1 MFNLETALQ
10 AWRRTLETNRT
21 FLQDDVDELEYHIRD
36 EVREHMLYGYTEEEA
51 FHKAL
56 RELGHYGATETEYQ
70 KVYWGKARRQL
81 NVLVSHFRELLMLH
95 NYFKIAYRNF
105 KKHTGFATINV
116 LGLAV
121 GIASSV
127 IILLYAENALTYDT
141 FHANADDTYLVY
153 KERHTAQGVRNLDD
167 TWVPMLPEIQ
177 NDYPNV
183 VNGVRLFSRGRW
195 IETNGRKFEESVV
208 YADPSLFE
216 VFSYPLV
223 DGAGAQVMQNPN
235 NVILSQAAATRFFGT
250 ENPIGRTITVD
261 YTTEYQV
268 AGILEPVPENATIIP
283 GSATARLDIVLPL
296 QSIIAPDDEEA
307 NSNWDG
313 SFLFTYIQLDGTTT
327 EEAFE
332 SQLPSLVEKVF
343 GTEGANGT
351 QQLKMRLWP
360 LTDLHNRDFDSNRY
374 ATTLILI
381 AFAIILI
388 ACINFMNL
396 TTARS
401 MERAREVGMRKV
413 LGAHRKQLVYQF
425 LGESMFT
432 ALLALVIGLGVAYL
446 LLPTF
451 NHLYDL
457 SLSLNFADNMWLL
470 GALASIG
477 LLTGL
482 LSGSYPALVLSRFQP
497 VETVK
502 GHMRARPQG
511 VRLRNTLV
519 VVQFAL
525 SILLIIGTVVMWV
538 QVNHMKTHDLN
549 FEKNNIVAIPT
560 SLRDFPNAEEAATRM
575 ETIKNE
581 LLQIGGVETVA
592 SSMEVPSRF
601 VNANIFARPEDWQQE
616 DPLRMRITVVDDAYL
631 DLYGMTFIEG
641 RNFDR
646 EIASDAQ
653 GVILN
658 ETAMRDMGWD
668 TAVGK
673 QVNNWTVVGVVKDY
687 NYQSLENDV
696 RAVIHLYR
704 TSDNRNHNYIS
715 VKVNSADVPGTVARI
730 ESRWQSLDPERTFE
744 FFFIDADFNRLYE
757 SVEDNSTL
765 IGYFSILGI
774 LIACLGLL
782 ALASFTVVQRTKEI
796 GVRKALGASITNI
809 LALLSKQFAKP
820 VLLANLIAWPV
831 AYWAL
836 GEWLQDFAFRTAMPW
851 WVFPSAGVC
860 VLAIALATVS
870 YHAMKAAKANP
881 VTSLRYE

>member
-1 MFNLETALQ
+1 MFHLETALK
-10 AWRRTLETNRT
+10 AWRRTLETNRA
-21 FLQDDVDELEYHIRD
+21 FLHEDVEELEHHIRD
-36 EVREHMLYGYTEEEA
+36 EVRTHMLYGYSEEEA

-56 RELGHYGATETEYQ
+56 RELGHYGITEEEYQ
-70 KVYWGKARRQL
+70 KVYWGKARRHWA
-81 NVLVSHFRELLMLH
+81 VIKAHFGEILMLH

-105 KKHTGFATINV
+105 KKHTGYALINV

-127 IILLYAENALTYDT
+127 IILLYAENELTYDA
-141 FHANADDTYLVY
+141 FHENSDDIYLVY
-153 KERHTAQGVRNLDD
+153 KERHTAQGIRNLDD
-167 TWVPMLPEIQ
+167 TWVPMLSEIQ
-177 NDYPNV
+177 SDYPNV
-183 VNGVRLFSRGRW
+183 VNGVRMFDRTRW
-195 IETNGRKFEESVV
+195 VETNGQKFEEAVV

-223 DGAGAQVMQNPN
+223 DGDGAYAMQNPN
-235 NVILSQAAATRFFGT
+235 NVILSQAAATRFFG
-250 ENPIGRTITVD
+250 EANPIGQTITVN

-268 AGILEPVPENATIIP
+268 AGILQPVPENATIIP
-283 GSATARLDIVLPL
+283 ADADARLDIVLPIE
-296 QSIIAPDDEEA
+296 SVIAPDDEEA
-307 NSNWDG
+307 NNNWDG
-313 SFLFTYIQLDGTTT
+313 SFLFTYIQLDGITS
-327 EEAFE
+327 EAAFE
-332 SQLPSLVEKVF
+332 GQLPSMVEKVF
-343 GTEGANGT
+343 GTEGSNGT
-351 QQLKMRLWP
+351 KQLKMRLWP
-360 LTDLHNRDFDSNRY
+360 LIDLHNRDFDSNRY
-374 ATTLILI
+374 ASTLLII

-413 LGAHRKQLVYQF
+413 LGAHRGQLVKQF

-432 ALLALVIGLGVAYL
+432 VFLALLVGVGLAYI

-451 NHLYDL
+451 NNLYDL
-457 SLSLNFADNMWLL
+457 SLTLSLAENTWLL
-470 GALASIG
+470 GALAVLG
-477 LLTGL
+477 LVTGFI
-482 LSGSYPALVLSRFQP
+482 SGSYPALALSRFQP

-502 GHMRARPQG
+502 GNMRAKPQG
-511 VRLRNTLV
+511 VRLRNGLV

-525 SILLIIGTVVMWV
+525 SILLIIGTAVMWV
-538 QVNHMKTHDLN
+538 QVDHMKSHDLN
-549 FEKNNIVAIPT
+549 FEKNNIIAIST
-560 SLRDFPNAEEAATRM
+560 SLRDFPNAEEAATRI
-575 ETIKNE
+575 ETIKSE
-581 LLQIGGVETVA
+581 IAQMSGVEGVA

-601 VNANIFARPEDWQQE
+601 VNANVFARPEDWQRE
-616 DPLRMRITVVDDAYL
+616 DPLRMRITVVDDEYL
-631 DLYGMTFIEG
+631 DVYGMEFIEG

-646 EIASDAQ
+646 EMASDQ
-653 GVILN
+653 QSIILN

-668 TAVGK
+668 TAIGK

-704 TSDNRNHNYIS
+704 SGDSRSHNYVS
-715 VKVNSADVPGTVARI
+715 VKMNSADVPGTLGRL
-730 ESRWQSLDPERTFE
+730 ESRWQVLDPERTFE
-744 FFFIDADFNRLYE
+744 FFFIDADFDQLYG
-757 SVEDNSTL
+757 SVEDSSTL
-765 IGYFSILGI
+765 IGYFSLLGI

-796 GVRKALGASITNI
+796 GVRKALGASIGNI
-809 LALLSKQFAKP
+809 LGLLSKQFTKP

-836 GEWLQDFAFRTAMPW
+836 GEWLQDFAYRTVMPW
-851 WVFPSAGVC
+851 WIYPTAAIC
-860 VLAIALATVS
+860 VLVVALATVS